1 MSIGFFI
8 VGGIIFTFYVYFLIW
23 NIFTSNRKQR
33 EENYPSKV
41 DSIDMD
47 GHGNYGR
54 FPPVK
59 VKPNKKSK
67 RRYRNV

>member
-1 MSIGFFI
+1 MSLGFFV

-47 GHGNYGR
+47 GHGNWGR
-54 FPPVK
+54 FPSVRT
-59 VKPNKKSK
+59 NKKQEDIL
-67 RRYRNV
+67 